1 MRDLEIEK
9 ALNVEKALLE
19 LVKSRQ
25 EKVKRLQRELEVLR
39 AHKKFLSESLSV
51 PTFPRGY
58 DPVTGCIEG
67 AAVVPECLIGDD
79 ATEAGHVNDSIPS
92 AHLPVIGVLMI
103 FSFQLWLF

>member
-51 PTFPRGY
+51 PTFPRGILPFCY
-58 DPVTGCIEG
+58 SMFASITIALLTKFLLGTVHLLVHRVLRKRKLFCFWE
-67 AAVVPECLIGDD
+67 V
-79 ATEAGHVNDSIPS
+79 ATESIE
-92 AHLPVIGVLMI
+92 M
-103 FSFQLWLF
+103 